1 MVLTFPFSVLWL
13 KGGWG
18 SALAS
23 RLSCCTWG
31 LSFICL
37 VPGLGREVL
46 PPFVRVLLFQWLQS
60 VVLVPKCEMDKP
72 VPRGTNSGGLW
83 AASLVSAQSCCR
95 QAVSRVS
102 AMCAKPGLLQQS
114 HAEEDCVRI
123 SEENV
128 GWAVTTPPVSFRRW
142 LGSPDSLF
150 SVTLQMLREA
160 RTSSVWAV
168 WYSSYHPAFPQV
180 TQPSLPLCQVNAQRY
195 LSYCMDGCNFSF
207 LLFSKY
213 LGQHTERNFCPSSA
227 FP

>member
-1 MVLTFPFSVLWL
+1 MKLIYCIVKKNKRNKTKQQKKGNENVHVPGLFSVVLTFPFSVLWL
-13 KGGWG
+13 KGEWG

-72 VPRGTNSGGLW
+72 VPHGTNSGGLW

-114 HAEEDCVRI
+114 RAEEDCVRI
-123 SEENV
+123 SEENMS
-128 GWAVTTPPVSFRRW
+128 GEP
-142 LGSPDSLF
+142 
-150 SVTLQMLREA
+150 
-160 RTSSVWAV
+160 
-168 WYSSYHPAFPQV
+168 
-180 TQPSLPLCQVNAQRY
+180 
-195 LSYCMDGCNFSF
+195 
-207 LLFSKY
+207 
-213 LGQHTERNFCPSSA
+213 
-227 FP
+227 